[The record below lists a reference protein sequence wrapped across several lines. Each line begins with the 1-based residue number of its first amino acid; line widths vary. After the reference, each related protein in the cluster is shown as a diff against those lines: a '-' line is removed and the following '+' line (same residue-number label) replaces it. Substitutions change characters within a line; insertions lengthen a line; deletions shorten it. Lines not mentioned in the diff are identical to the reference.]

1 MENSF
6 GEKLIKLNQD
16 IKSHLKHSS
25 EKFKLVIVTKSQ
37 ENREISEVIKLG
49 YKVFGENYVDEALK
63 KMEHFK
69 NYDFPR
75 PRRGKKKLTQS
86 YSKKQN
92 GNIFC
97 QFADIAKSR
106 VERTLTRTLVWK

>member
-37 ENREISEVIKLG
+37 ENREISQGLRK
-49 YKVFGENYVDEALK
+49 
-63 KMEHFK
+63 
-69 NYDFPR
+69 PR
-75 PRRGKKKLTQS
+75 ESWLSRR
-86 YSKKQN
+86 
-92 GNIFC
+92 
-97 QFADIAKSR
+97 
-106 VERTLTRTLVWK
+106 